1 MAGDIRREAE
11 VNENPDLKAEP
22 RLNAGVSRAVDGK
35 GNPPEEERAVGLPL
49 AEEGLQGV
57 HPPHEGEGHLA
68 AWDCPNV

>member
-1 MAGDIRREAE
+1 MAVDIRREAE
-11 VNENPDLKAEP
+11 VNENPNLKVEA
-22 RLNAGVSRAVDGK
+22 RLNVGVLRAVDGK

-57 HPPHEGEGHLA
+57 HLPHEGEAHQA